1 MNEQYEIAKIDKKEM
16 VKQIEE
22 DYLKGDYTE
31 LKIIVAEG
39 SKDPICSL
47 VNHGSTYKEL
57 GILYMCL
64 EETKKTIENRYPLA
78 VKFAKECLNLE
89 GRTEIDVNK

>member
-1 MNEQYEIAKIDKKEM
+1 MNEQYEMAEIDKKEM

-22 DYLKGDYTE
+22 NYLKGNHTE
-31 LKIIVAEG
+31 LKIIIAEG

-47 VNHGSTYKEL
+47 VNQGTTYKEVAL
-57 GILYMCL
+57 LYLCL
-64 EETKKTIENRYPLA
+64 DETKKTIENRYPLA

-89 GRTEIDVNK
+89 GRTEIDMNK